1 MNETP
6 QSWYDFRNAV
16 QAGDFAL
23 ADQMLRRE
31 PGLLHLTNRL
41 GETVL
46 HFLAVENDA
55 EGVAWLYA
63 RGADLDTKNT
73 FGDPVIFEVAPLEYR
88 DSFDW
93 FVSKDADIKA
103 TNASDQDLVLYLLE
117 MDRED
122 MAAWVRSRG
131 A

>member
-1 MNETP
+1 M
-6 QSWYDFRNAV
+6 
-16 QAGDFAL
+16 
-23 ADQMLRRE
+23 
-31 PGLLHLTNRL
+31 
-41 GETVL
+41 L

-55 EGVAWLYA
+55 EGVAWLDA

-73 FGDPVIFEVAPLEYR
+73 LGDPVLFEVASLEYR

-117 MDRED
+117 MDREE
-122 MAAWVRSRG
+122 MVAWVRSRG